1 MDFTFLYEQ
10 IIPKIHLFHYNFF
23 SFYEGFDNISF
34 LSKIINNIKN
44 SNSIGSTYLI
54 NYSNLISDS
63 ISQYNINIQ
72 TKIDEKKKQY
82 SKEIYSISKNVM
94 LSNLISYKI
103 SKDSVAAII
112 FSEKTLLI
120 NDSKA
125 LFIIKLISSYSKI
138 IVVFIC
144 NNQYFFSENVKYFM
158 NIINPNYKEI
168 NFEFI
173 PRFNKVINRII
184 SYNFQSKSLIEN
196 EEIVIEEYNLEF
208 EDNNPLFQIQ
218 ENLKKLLSIIIKEI
232 CNYIQC
238 EKYNDELYKYFEKYL
253 ILDFYNK
260 DKYKIFFEFNPK
272 IEALFLDLENVK
284 SILKGIDSFDLNIIF
299 FNFKKLQRK
308 SDDRF
313 SIFSYLD
320 SETEQI
326 INNINNLLKNS
337 IYKIQSRNNIL
348 EDDKN
353 LIKKFLDDKI
363 IKDLSVNEN
372 FVEEK
377 LFSYQIILNE
387 NIFDFIYKKYNQLID
402 ILLKLDK
409 EKKENIL
416 IIVKNDITKNNIKQI
431 LISKFILNDN
441 FHSFF
446 ISKMGRILFSKEEYL
461 KRIKTISNNQSISNI
476 YIEQLMLHFLSY
488 KILISRD
495 EKNENNFE
503 KILQNSDSI
512 KKDLLP
518 SEIAELLTE
527 EDYAKFDETFYNE
540 DNIIKNKHI
549 EILTLN
555 HKNFSE
561 NSIELKNTL
570 NGRNYHKII
579 LFNTMIDILRFLECF
594 IIENESSINSIIN
607 LNVINSYSFNSQIS
621 LIKYEFDTFVQNI
634 TFQKEYIEISNKKEN
649 ENGNNIEKKKKEHIS
664 NILIDDREIYA
675 STPFY
680 LYQQGFNIN
689 IARLEVGD
697 YILSNSVCVE
707 RKSIS
712 TGDIFQ
718 SLITSHLTDQ
728 IIKMINYYE
737 FIVLLLEFENFEDI
751 TTIIHNGH
759 LFNQNE
765 LYRKFLG
772 LKNIKNDSEN
782 NKIILIWSLSPKMTA
797 EIFMNLKRKYND
809 QFLDIQKC
817 INMNKIK
824 KKQKKQNL
832 KDINEI
838 EEKKERIMIS
848 LLKFLLR
855 IDGIDNSNIKSIFNS
870 FKNLNEFIQ
879 LPKEQLYEK
888 FGRINGNKIN
898 LYINKNFIE

>member
-10 IIPKIHLFHYNFF
+10 LIPKIHLFHYNFF
-23 SFYEGFDNISF
+23 SFYEGFDTISF

-63 ISQYNINIQ
+63 LSQYNINIQ

-112 FSEKTLLI
+112 FSENTLLI

-158 NIINPNYKEI
+158 NIINPNYQEI

-173 PRFNKVINRII
+173 PRFNKVIKRII

-196 EEIVIEEYNLEF
+196 EEFVIKEYYLEF

-260 DKYKIFFEFNPK
+260 DIYKIFFEFNPK

-299 FNFKKLQRK
+299 YNFKKLQK

-337 IYKIQSRNNIL
+337 IYKIESRNNIS
-348 EDDKN
+348 EDDKI

-363 IKDLSVNEN
+363 IKDLNVNEN

-446 ISKMGRILFSKEEYL
+446 ISKMGRILFSKEEFL

-503 KILQNSDSI
+503 KILQNSDSM

-527 EDYAKFDETFYNE
+527 EDYSKFDETFYNE

-555 HKNFSE
+555 HKNFSG

-594 IIENESSINSIIN
+594 ITENESSINSIIN
-607 LNVINSYSFNSQIS
+607 FNVTNSYSFNSQIS

-634 TFQKEYIEISNKKEN
+634 TFQKEYIKISNKKEN
-649 ENGNNIEKKKKEHIS
+649 ENGNNIEKKKKNIYQIS
-664 NILIDDREIYA
+664 
-675 STPFY
+675 
-680 LYQQGFNIN
+680 
-689 IARLEVGD
+689 
-697 YILSNSVCVE
+697 
-707 RKSIS
+707 
-712 TGDIFQ
+712 
-718 SLITSHLTDQ
+718 
-728 IIKMINYYE
+728 
-737 FIVLLLEFENFEDI
+737 
-751 TTIIHNGH
+751 
-759 LFNQNE
+759 
-765 LYRKFLG
+765 
-772 LKNIKNDSEN
+772 
-782 NKIILIWSLSPKMTA
+782 
-797 EIFMNLKRKYND
+797 
-809 QFLDIQKC
+809 
-817 INMNKIK
+817 
-824 KKQKKQNL
+824 
-832 KDINEI
+832 
-838 EEKKERIMIS
+838 
-848 LLKFLLR
+848 
-855 IDGIDNSNIKSIFNS
+855 
-870 FKNLNEFIQ
+870 
-879 LPKEQLYEK
+879 
-888 FGRINGNKIN
+888 
-898 LYINKNFIE
+898 

>member
-1 MDFTFLYEQ
+1 M
-10 IIPKIHLFHYNFF
+10 IPIP
-23 SFYEGFDNISF
+23 
-34 LSKIINNIKN
+34 
-44 SNSIGSTYLI
+44 
-54 NYSNLISDS
+54 
-63 ISQYNINIQ
+63 
-72 TKIDEKKKQY
+72 
-82 SKEIYSISKNVM
+82 
-94 LSNLISYKI
+94 
-103 SKDSVAAII
+103 
-112 FSEKTLLI
+112 
-120 NDSKA
+120 
-125 LFIIKLISSYSKI
+125 
-138 IVVFIC
+138 
-144 NNQYFFSENVKYFM
+144 
-158 NIINPNYKEI
+158 NP
-168 NFEFI
+168 
-173 PRFNKVINRII
+173 
-184 SYNFQSKSLIEN
+184 QS
-196 EEIVIEEYNLEF
+196 
-208 EDNNPLFQIQ
+208 P
-218 ENLKKLLSIIIKEI
+218 
-232 CNYIQC
+232 
-238 EKYNDELYKYFEKYL
+238 YNDELYKYFEKYL

-664 NILIDDREIYA
+664 NILIDDREIHA

>member
-23 SFYEGFDNISF
+23 SFYEGFDTISF

-196 EEIVIEEYNLEF
+196 EEFVIKEYYLEF

-337 IYKIQSRNNIL
+337 IYKIESRNNIS
-348 EDDKN
+348 EDDKI

-363 IKDLSVNEN
+363 IKDLNVNEN

-446 ISKMGRILFSKEEYL
+446 ISKMGRILFSKEEFL

-664 NILIDDREIYA
+664 NILIDDREIHA

>member
-23 SFYEGFDNISF
+23 SFYEGFDTISF

-232 CNYIQC
+232 CNYIQS

-664 NILIDDREIYA
+664 NILIDDREIHA

>member
-1 MDFTFLYEQ
+1 M
-10 IIPKIHLFHYNFF
+10 
-23 SFYEGFDNISF
+23 
-34 LSKIINNIKN
+34 
-44 SNSIGSTYLI
+44 
-54 NYSNLISDS
+54 
-63 ISQYNINIQ
+63 
-72 TKIDEKKKQY
+72 
-82 SKEIYSISKNVM
+82 
-94 LSNLISYKI
+94 
-103 SKDSVAAII
+103 
-112 FSEKTLLI
+112 
-120 NDSKA
+120 
-125 LFIIKLISSYSKI
+125 
-138 IVVFIC
+138 
-144 NNQYFFSENVKYFM
+144 
-158 NIINPNYKEI
+158 
-168 NFEFI
+168 
-173 PRFNKVINRII
+173 
-184 SYNFQSKSLIEN
+184 
-196 EEIVIEEYNLEF
+196 
-208 EDNNPLFQIQ
+208 
-218 ENLKKLLSIIIKEI
+218 
-232 CNYIQC
+232 
-238 EKYNDELYKYFEKYL
+238 
-253 ILDFYNK
+253 
-260 DKYKIFFEFNPK
+260 
-272 IEALFLDLENVK
+272 
-284 SILKGIDSFDLNIIF
+284 
-299 FNFKKLQRK
+299 
-308 SDDRF
+308 
-313 SIFSYLD
+313 
-320 SETEQI
+320 
-326 INNINNLLKNS
+326 
-337 IYKIQSRNNIL
+337 
-348 EDDKN
+348 
-353 LIKKFLDDKI
+353 
-363 IKDLSVNEN
+363 
-372 FVEEK
+372 EEK

-649 ENGNNIEKKKKEHIS
+649 KKGNNIKKKKKEHIS
-664 NILIDDREIYA
+664 NILIDDREIHA

-879 LPKEQLYEK
+879 LPKEQLEEK
-888 FGRINGNKIN
+888 FGKTNGNKIN
-898 LYINKNFIE
+898 LYIKKNFNE